1 MCSDSSDDTYRDGM
15 RIVQTGYPR
24 QKAIREALKC
34 FKSIPSA
41 GGFLCRDKNILQF
54 FLQMDCEGKSAVPG

>member
-1 MCSDSSDDTYRDGM
+1 MPF
-15 RIVQTGYPR
+15 VQTGYPR

-34 FKSIPSA
+34 FKSIPFA

-54 FLQMDCEGKSAVPG
+54 FLQMDCEGKSAVSG